1 MMNDVILGLIC
12 FVLGFI
18 FARWRITNKYYL
30 GKMKVDYTDPMK
42 DIYSMQVEDFNK
54 IDKSKYV
61 LFKVE
66 RTQKDNKVLL
76 EKVINDRLNKALEDN
91 DDTSTNFD
99 EAMAAIDRQKDLD
112 SDKRDKIIKLVE
124 IGAAVIITP
133 IIEAKCRKVFA
144 EMICSFEKDYTFTT
158 TAGKA
163 LSKLFRL

>member
-1 MMNDVILGLIC
+1 MYCLKLNVRKNNNAYYENKDKGDGFMN
-12 FVLGFI
+12 
-18 FARWRITNKYYL
+18 
-30 GKMKVDYTDPMK
+30 
-42 DIYSMQVEDFNK
+42 
-54 IDKSKYV
+54 
-61 LFKVE
+61 
-66 RTQKDNKVLL
+66 KDNKVLL

-91 DDTSTNFD
+91 DDSSTNFD

-112 SDKRDKIIKLVE
+112 SDKIIKLVK
-124 IGAAVIITP
+124 IGAAVIVTP

>member
-1 MMNDVILGLIC
+1 MN
-12 FVLGFI
+12 
-18 FARWRITNKYYL
+18 
-30 GKMKVDYTDPMK
+30 
-42 DIYSMQVEDFNK
+42 
-54 IDKSKYV
+54 
-61 LFKVE
+61 
-66 RTQKDNKVLL
+66 KDNKVLL

-99 EAMAAIDRQKDLD
+99 EAMAEKKKKKDLD

-124 IGAAVIITP
+124 IGAAVIVTP
-133 IIEAKCRKVFA
+133 IIEAKCRKLFA